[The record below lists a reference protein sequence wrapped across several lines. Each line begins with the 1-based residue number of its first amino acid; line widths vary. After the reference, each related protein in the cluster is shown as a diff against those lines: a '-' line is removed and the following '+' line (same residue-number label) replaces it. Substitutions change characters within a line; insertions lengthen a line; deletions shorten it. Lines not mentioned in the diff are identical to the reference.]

1 MLNKNFFTKSR
12 WLVTIILLLSLGIGN
27 MWGTATTIYQETF
40 GDNGNCK
47 SCNTAVADATCYTA
61 TTSMFTSGHQTTV
74 VENYSSAGKV
84 GKNNVNASD
93 NTGASGNSAVWYQAS
108 TGTNTNTLF
117 QVQNINISGYS
128 SLSLKFNLY
137 RTNGTTSQ
145 NAITVKYQ
153 IDSNAEQ
160 TLSYTVPSDAAT
172 WTWCSGSLTG
182 TGSSLRITFS
192 MRTTGGYTTRLDDII
207 LTGTAAPSCAT
218 APTVGAPSNSSVSVN
233 TATVSCSDGITK
245 GSCDISEYGFYYGTT
260 NGVTTSNATKHKVGD
275 GTAGNNVSSYSWD
288 MTSLTAN
295 THYYVKAYAIAGGT
309 TTLSTNQT
317 DFTTCKAAAPNHVDI
332 TPTAESGNYGY
343 RYTIGETI
351 KLTATAY
358 ATSNTSSPI
367 ASGNITGYQWQKYVG
382 SEWVNLTNGTTD
394 GVTISGATTANL
406 SISNCKSANT
416 GSYACVIRTGAS
428 CSTASDGYRV
438 RVYTLDGAYY
448 GDDDTKNAI
457 VWTNETTGTVTLSL
471 NASKTYM
478 FKVTDNDGKWYGRE
492 ANNFIIEP
500 WQQNCNTENQK
511 IRLFGLP
518 GCYAPCNRIYV
529 CS

>member
-1 MLNKNFFTKSR
+1 MLNKNFFTQSR
-12 WLVTIILLLSLGIGN
+12 WLVTILLLLSLGIGN

-40 GDNGNCK
+40 GDNGSCNK
-47 SCNTAVADATCYTA
+47 CNTAVADATCYTA

-84 GKNNVNASD
+84 GKNNVNASN

-218 APTVGAPSNSSVSVN
+218 APTVGAPSNSS
-233 TATVSCSDGITK
+233 
-245 GSCDISEYGFYYGTT
+245 F
-260 NGVTTSNATKHKVGD
+260 
-275 GTAGNNVSSYSWD
+275 
-288 MTSLTAN
+288 
-295 THYYVKAYAIAGGT
+295 
-309 TTLSTNQT
+309 
-317 DFTTCKAAAPNHVDI
+317 F
-332 TPTAESGNYGY
+332 
-343 RYTIGETI
+343 
-351 KLTATAY
+351 
-358 ATSNTSSPI
+358 
-367 ASGNITGYQWQKYVG
+367 
-382 SEWVNLTNGTTD
+382 
-394 GVTISGATTANL
+394 
-406 SISNCKSANT
+406 
-416 GSYACVIRTGAS
+416 
-428 CSTASDGYRV
+428 
-438 RVYTLDGAYY
+438 
-448 GDDDTKNAI
+448 
-457 VWTNETTGTVTLSL
+457 
-471 NASKTYM
+471 
-478 FKVTDNDGKWYGRE
+478 
-492 ANNFIIEP
+492 
-500 WQQNCNTENQK
+500 
-511 IRLFGLP
+511 
-518 GCYAPCNRIYV
+518 
-529 CS
+529 